1 MSDGWN
7 IALLGATGAV
17 GEALLELLQ
26 ERQFPVGELYPL
38 ASERSAGAN
47 VRFNGKSL
55 LVQNAEEFDWSQ
67 AQLAFFVA
75 GSEASARY
83 AEEAG
88 NMGCLVI
95 DTSGLFA
102 MEPDVPL
109 VVPGVNPQVL
119 ADYRNRNIVA
129 VADSMV
135 SQLLTAIKPLTE
147 QAGLSRLHV
156 TTLMSVS
163 SRGKVAVDDLAGQS
177 ARLLNGIPAEEGVF
191 GKQLAFNLLPL
202 IADEQ
207 GSVRE
212 ERLIVD
218 QVRKVLQ
225 DEGLPISVSCVQ
237 SPVFYGHAQVVHLEA
252 LRPLSAEEAR
262 SELEE
267 VEDIQLSEEDD
278 YPTQVTDASGSD
290 ALSIGCLR
298 NDYGIPELLQFWA
311 RRGQCAL
318 RRRIDGYRNRRA
330 FGAGAD
336 VLMSEVVSPVQPTL
350 KIALG
355 IEYDGSRYYGWQR
368 QQEVASVQQRLEQ
381 ALSKVADAPISV
393 LCAGRTDAGVH
404 ATGQVVHFETTA
416 RRKDAA
422 WTMGVNTHL
431 PPDIAVRWVSPSP
444 TIFTR
449 VSAPPR
455 AATAILFSTIA
466 TGRRCCNRGDA
477 FLSPAGRRS
486 YASGGA
492 GAAGRKRLHFVPRGA
507 MSVAH
512 PVALRKTR

>member
-38 ASERSAGAN
+38 ASVRGAGAT
-47 VRFNGKSL
+47 VRFNGKSV
-55 LVQNAEEFDWSQ
+55 LVQKAEEFDWSQ

-75 GSEASARY
+75 GTEASARY

-102 MEPDVPL
+102 LEPDVPL

-147 QAGLSRLHV
+147 QAGISRLHV

-163 SRGKVAVDDLAGQS
+163 ARGKVAVDDLAGQS
-177 ARLLNGIPAEEGVF
+177 ARLLNGIPAEAGVF
-191 GKQLAFNLLPL
+191 AKQLAFNLLPL
-202 IADEQ
+202 LADEQ

-252 LRPLSAEEAR
+252 LRPMSAEEAR
-262 SELEE
+262 GELEQ
-267 VEDIQLSEEDD
+267 VDDIQLSEEDD
-278 YPTQVTDASGSD
+278 YPTQVTEASGSD
-290 ALSIGCLR
+290 VLSVGCLR
-298 NDYGIPELLQFWA
+298 NDYGIPEILQFW
-311 RRGQCAL
+311 
-318 RRRIDGYRNRRA
+318 
-330 FGAGAD
+330 
-336 VLMSEVVSPVQPTL
+336 S
-350 KIALG
+350 
-355 IEYDGSRYYGWQR
+355 
-368 QQEVASVQQRLEQ
+368 
-381 ALSKVADAPISV
+381 VAD
-393 LCAGRTDAGVH
+393 
-404 ATGQVVHFETTA
+404 
-416 RRKDAA
+416 
-422 WTMGVNTHL
+422 N
-431 PPDIAVRWVSPSP
+431 VR
-444 TIFTR
+444 F
-449 VSAPPR
+449 
-455 AATAILFSTIA
+455 
-466 TGRRCCNRGDA
+466 
-477 FLSPAGRRS
+477 
-486 YASGGA
+486 GGA
-492 GAAGRKRLHFVPRGA
+492 L
-507 MSVAH
+507 M
-512 PVALRKTR
+512 